1 MGERQLLIFL
11 NQHMRVHWR
20 NHQHRQ
26 RKPGCDVA
34 HKFPNVRQNMSNG
47 YVVMKFIPSHFRFSG
62 TGISCCEGALK
73 FAGWILDTVRNGSVL
88 DIGILS
94 TGSKGSAPALGC
106 CSTRPRVEYLSPSVR
121 GEAPRTTREARVLP
135 ISAPRHHQA
144 ETAVADSASARLGR
158 LQFRAQS
165 NSRQRQNS
173 SGYHP

>member
-1 MGERQLLIFL
+1 MKKRLKILCGAGFILIAGVFVYWDYQA
-11 NQHMRVHWR
+11 N
-20 NHQHRQ
+20 
-26 RKPGCDVA
+26 
-34 HKFPNVRQNMSNG
+34 HKFTSVFVFHTEPTYDGQTLHYWLEHWYGQYGQQNWEAAAAVRSM
-47 YVVMKFIPSHFRFSG
+47 G
-62 TGISCCEGALK
+62 TNALPY
-73 FAGWILDTVRNGSVL
+73 RNGSVL